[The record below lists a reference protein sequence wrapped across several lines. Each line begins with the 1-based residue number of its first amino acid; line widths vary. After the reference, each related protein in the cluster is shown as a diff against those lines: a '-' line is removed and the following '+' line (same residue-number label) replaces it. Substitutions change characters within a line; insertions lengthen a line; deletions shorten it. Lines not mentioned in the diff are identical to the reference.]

1 MAIVVALSGNTEF
14 FVLLYGVI
22 AHLLK
27 VKLILLVVF
36 KFKLYFLSC
45 SSTRSFKLIITKFAD
60 YLLLSLNFLFVGHNL
75 TYLII

>member
-1 MAIVVALSGNTEF
+1 MVIAATLMAIVVALSGNTEF

-36 KFKLYFLSC
+36 KHRSC
-45 SSTRSFKLIITKFAD
+45 IVLFILIFRTFIRIFCE
-60 YLLLSLNFLFVGHNL
+60 F
-75 TYLII
+75 